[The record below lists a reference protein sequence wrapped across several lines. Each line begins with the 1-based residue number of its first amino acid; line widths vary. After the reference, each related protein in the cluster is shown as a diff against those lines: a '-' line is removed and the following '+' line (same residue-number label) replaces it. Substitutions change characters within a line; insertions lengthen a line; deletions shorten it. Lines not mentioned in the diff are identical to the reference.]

1 MSQYKPAFG
10 TAIDVLSKLLEGK
23 KPKDVTYEL
32 GVSSTTVSQV
42 KEMFPLFL
50 GLPREYKRKDDHDRS

>member
-1 MSQYKPAFG
+1 MRKPKPSFE

-32 GVSSTTVSQV
+32 GVSPTTVTQV

-50 GLPREYKRKDDHDRS
+50 GLPREYKRKDDP